1 MNEKELNTSTFSNT
15 FESLSL
21 FKPIHTVKEFDIKKN
36 FEEFIDIPFNDFHLC
51 LSRFS
56 VKRPLKY
63 VNHNL
68 ITELYGFLEANSVNF
83 KKSIIESKDV
93 INDSVF
99 SLLRKGSFWGKE
111 YGLDISTPR
120 KIEEFETIWHP
131 EYVRL
136 FESIYKKLLL
146 PIIKTIDKKEKSNF
160 EKTNEKNQSE
170 KLEDLNLNELLK
182 GNNRVIR
189 NSISHGKVSYD
200 YSQIIYNDRHT
211 TEQHFPSDLLRTFD
225 SLAETCNS
233 IVVTY
238 ILLLA
243 RFYQSDKKIVTM
255 LPLSLKFLFMDGLL
269 SSDYF
274 ELLSFHESIVNGS
287 PQLNTI
293 CKINSTNRTTHVFYS
308 LNLSYSIFK
317 HVDTNYGRFAISL
330 ECGKP
335 IPSSIFIDGKKLKK
349 SIKNNLSIDASKDVI
364 ETSMLWHDSNNIR
377 RKIANWRHILKIQY
391 RIYKIERQKELR
403 QAGFR
408 QFSKRFEI
416 KEIENRSTE
425 KDVRIYSH
433 VWIKDIDDLDI
444 DNFHRLVKHIIKSL
458 RRKRF
463 SLSNFGELSKIKYHP
478 KYIWLDIY
486 SQDKCI
492 RFYKRH
498 LNSDYHVLKAEWIKN
513 IQRREPIL
521 LKETDAIIGKV
532 RYKYNKDSKIL
543 NLVNNEKNNKT

>member
-1 MNEKELNTSTFSNT
+1 MNEKKLHTSTFSST

-21 FKPIHTVKEFDIKKN
+21 FKPIRTAKEFDIKKN

-63 VNHNL
+63 FNRNL
-68 ITELYGFLEANSVNF
+68 IIELYGFLGLSPVEFEKAF
-83 KKSIIESKDV
+83 IESKDV
-93 INDSVF
+93 INDSIF
-99 SLLRKGSFWGKE
+99 GLLRKGSFWGKE

-136 FESIYKKLLL
+136 YESIYKKLLL

-160 EKTNEKNQSE
+160 EKTNEKNQTE
-170 KLEDLNLNELLK
+170 KLKSLNLNELLK

-189 NSISHGKVSYD
+189 NSSSHGKVSYD

-225 SLAETCNS
+225 FLVETCNS

-238 ILLLA
+238 ILLIA
-243 RFYQSDKKIVTM
+243 KFYQSDKKVVTR

-269 SSDYF
+269 SSEYF
-274 ELLSFHESIVNGS
+274 ELLSFHESTVNGS

-293 CKINSTNRTTHVFYS
+293 CNIKSVNRTTHTFYS
-308 LNLSYSIFK
+308 LNLCYNIFK
-317 HVDTNYGRFAISL
+317 HVDANFGRFAISI
-330 ECGKP
+330 ECGKS
-335 IPSSIFIDGKKLKK
+335 IASSIFIDGKKLKR
-349 SIKNNLSIDASKDVI
+349 SIKNNLSIDESKDVI
-364 ETSMLWHDSNNIR
+364 ETNMLWHDSNNIR
-377 RKIANWRHILKIQY
+377 RKIANWRHILNIQY

-403 QAGFR
+403 QAGFK
-408 QFSKRFEI
+408 QFKKRFEI
-416 KEIENRSTE
+416 KEIENRSTD
-425 KDVRIYSH
+425 KIVRIYSYI
-433 VWIKDIDDLDI
+433 WIKDLEGLDVN
-444 DNFHRLVKHIIKSL
+444 DFYRLVRYIIKKL

-463 SLSNFGELSKIKYHP
+463 PLINFGEPTVLKYRP

-486 SQDKCI
+486 SQDKNL

-498 LNSDYHVLKAEWIKN
+498 LNSDYHILNAEWIKSN
-513 IQRREPIL
+513 KKRQPIL
-521 LKETDAIIGKV
+521 LKKADAIIEKV
-532 RYKYNKDSKIL
+532 RYKYNKDSEIL
-543 NLVNNEKNNKT
+543 IVVDNKKNNIS

>member
-1 MNEKELNTSTFSNT
+1 MIENAQNTSTFSDT

-21 FKPIHTVKEFDIKKN
+21 FKPIRTAKEFDIKKN
-36 FEEFIDIPFNDFHLC
+36 FEEFIDIPFNDFHLS

-63 VNHNL
+63 VNRNL
-68 ITELYGFLEANSVNF
+68 ITELYGFILANSKEF
-83 KKSIIESKDV
+83 KSAFIDSEDV

-99 SLLRKGSFWGKE
+99 SLLRKGSFWEKE
-111 YGLDISTPR
+111 YGLDISTPT

-131 EYVRL
+131 EYVRF

-160 EKTNEKNQSE
+160 EMTNEKNQTD
-170 KLEDLNLNELLK
+170 KLKDLNLNELLK

-225 SLAETCNS
+225 LLVETCNS

-238 ILLLA
+238 LLLIA
-243 RFYQSDKKIVTM
+243 RFYQSDKKVVSM

-269 SSDYF
+269 SSEYF
-274 ELLSFHESIVNGS
+274 ELLSFYKSTVNGS
-287 PQLNTI
+287 PQLNII
-293 CKINSTNRTTHVFYS
+293 CDIKSANRTTHTFYS
-308 LNLSYSIFK
+308 LNLCYYIFK
-317 HVDTNYGRFAISL
+317 HVDTNFGRFAISL
-330 ECGKP
+330 ECGKS
-335 IPSSIFIDGKKLKK
+335 ITSSIFIDGKKLRN
-349 SIKNNLSIDASKDVI
+349 SIRKNLSIDASKDVI
-364 ETSMLWHDSNNIR
+364 ETNMLWHDSNNIG
-377 RKIANWRHILKIQY
+377 RKIANWRHILKTQY

-403 QAGFR
+403 KAGFK

-416 KEIENRSTE
+416 KDIENRSTE
-425 KDVRIYSH
+425 KNVRIYSF
-433 VWIKDIDDLDI
+433 VWIKDIEGLDI
-444 DNFHRLVKHIIKSL
+444 ADFHRLVRYIIKRL
-458 RRKRF
+458 RRKKF
-463 SLSNFGELSKIKYHP
+463 PLTNFGEPSIFKYRP

-498 LNSDYHVLKAEWIKN
+498 LNSEFHILKAEWIKN
-513 IQRREPIL
+513 IKKREPIL
-521 LKETDAIIGKV
+521 LKETDEIIKKV
-532 RYKYNKDSKIL
+532 RYKYNKDSEIL
-543 NLVNNEKNNKT
+543 NVVDNERNNPS